1 MKTVKSIFTSMIL
14 ALIVSASV
22 MAQSEPK
29 VVAVVNKADWC
40 PVCKANGERAM
51 AAFMN
56 NNKDGAIKFVANDLT
71 SAETRDKSA
80 EELKSV
86 GLDQA
91 AGKVRGTGLVS
102 FYNPK
107 TKALLNQI
115 SVSSTDA
122 ELAAAML
129 TAKKEI
135 K

>member
-14 ALIVSASV
+14 ALMVSASV

-40 PVCKANGERAM
+40 PVCKENGERAM

-71 SAETRDKSA
+71 TAETRDKSA
-80 EELKSV
+80 EELKSI
-86 GLDQA
+86 GLDLA
-91 AGKVRGTGLVS
+91 AGKVQGTGLVS
-102 FYNPK
+102 FFNPK